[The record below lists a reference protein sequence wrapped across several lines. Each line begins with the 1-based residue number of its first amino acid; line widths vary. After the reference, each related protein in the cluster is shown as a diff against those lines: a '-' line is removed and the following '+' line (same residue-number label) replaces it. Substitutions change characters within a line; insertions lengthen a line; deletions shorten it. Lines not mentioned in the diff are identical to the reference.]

1 MNFEHEYIFYFLTF
15 LLTLLIFTQN
25 DGYSKK
31 YKNNFNSISLT
42 NIQILTL
49 GIISFFLFF
58 CLLKSQ
64 NNFIL

>member
-15 LLTLLIFTQN
+15 LLTLLIFNQN
-25 DGYSKK
+25 ESYSKK

-49 GIISFFLFF
+49 GIISLFLFF